1 MSIKLEQEGCQHC
14 GFEIRWEE
22 AGVFRVLTRILMWV
36 QGLLDQSD
44 RAHIADI
51 PVQEVDFGDDSWTG
65 ANADP

>member
-1 MSIKLEQEGCQHC
+1 
-14 GFEIRWEE
+14 
-22 AGVFRVLTRILMWV
+22 MWV